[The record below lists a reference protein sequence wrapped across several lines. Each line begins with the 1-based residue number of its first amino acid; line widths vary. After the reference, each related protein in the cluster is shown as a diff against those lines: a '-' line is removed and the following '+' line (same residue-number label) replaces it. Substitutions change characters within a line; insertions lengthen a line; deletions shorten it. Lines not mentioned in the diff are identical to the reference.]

1 VSRQVEI
8 VKQVDKIF
16 VIEHGAIVENFV
28 QSLANR
34 LPSTGIWKFS
44 FPRRAK
50 VWGLASQN
58 QLNSIGVLEVPR
70 KISKQ
75 KTY

>member
-16 VIEHGAIVENFV
+16 VIEHGAIVESFV

-34 LPSTGIWKFS
+34 LPLY
-44 FPRRAK
+44 RH
-50 VWGLASQN
+50 
-58 QLNSIGVLEVPR
+58 LEVFFPPPS
-70 KISKQ
+70 KGLEISLAR
-75 KTY
+75 TS